1 MSHRITRRDFLNGAA
16 LAVGSTLLPAAQG
29 SEQQLS
35 VPPPPVGKGP
45 DPSAEE
51 PLLARGITPEDPRYY
66 PPALRGM
73 RGSHPGSF
81 EAAHA
86 LRDDD
91 FWKNAGHS
99 DGTQETYDL
108 VVVGGGISGLAAA
121 HFFRARAGAKARILI
136 LDNHDDFGGHAK
148 RNEVRIGDR
157 VLLMNGGTLGIS
169 SPTPY
174 SAVADGLLRSLG
186 IDPPSLQ
193 SKCARPG
200 FYHSLGLRPGVFF
213 DKETFGADRLVV
225 GLPGRTLRRG
235 VASSAEEWEAFLA
248 KTPLSPAAQRDIVRL
263 ETAQIDY
270 MPGLT
275 SAEKKDRLWRISYKD
290 FLLQYVKTGPEVTA
304 FYQTRT
310 NGEWGVGIDAEP
322 ALDLWAWGMPG
333 FQGMH
338 LEPGATSHM
347 SYTAAGYHST
357 GGSYTFHFPDG
368 NASIARLLVRDLIP
382 DAMPG
387 QSADDVVSA
396 RANYAQLDREGW
408 PVRIR
413 LNSTV
418 VRVQHAGEPERATEV
433 EVAYANAG
441 KVYTVRGR
449 GVVLACWNMVIP
461 FLCPSL
467 PEAQKNALLY
477 LVKVPLVYTTVGIR
491 NWTAFHK
498 LGVANISAPGSY
510 FTEAS
515 LNSVTDIGE
524 YKSPTS
530 PEEPNLIHLT
540 RTPCQPGL
548 PVRQQQIAGRMELFG
563 TPFSTFE
570 HHVREQLGRMLGGG
584 GFDPARDIEAIIV
597 NRWPHGYG
605 YEYNPLFDPDW
616 PSEQR
621 PNVVGRKPFGRITI
635 ANTDSG
641 ATAYTDVAID
651 QAYRAVN
658 ELFARQPA
666 AELPSKTAAH
676 LAVS

>member
-1 MSHRITRRDFLNGAA
+1 MARQITRRDFLNGAA
-16 LAVGSTLLPAAQG
+16 LVVGSTLLPPRHG
-29 SEQQLS
+29 IEQELS
-35 VPPPPVGKGP
+35 VPPPPIGKGP
-45 DPSAEE
+45 DASAQD
-51 PLLARGITPEDPRYY
+51 PLLARGIRPQDPRYY
-66 PPALRGM
+66 PPALEGM

-86 LRDDD
+86 LRDRN
-91 FWKNAGHS
+91 FWGQAGHLNN
-99 DGTQETYDL
+99 TQETFDL

-121 HFFRARAGAKARILI
+121 HFFRTRAGSKARILI

-148 RNEVRIGDR
+148 RNEVSIGGR
-157 VLLMNGGTLGIS
+157 MLLMNGGTLGIS

-174 SAVADGLLRSLG
+174 SPVANGLLRTLG
-186 IDPPSLQ
+186 IDPPSLE
-193 SKCARPG
+193 SKCARPS
-200 FYHSLGLRPGVFF
+200 FYHSLGLSSGVFF
-213 DKETFGADRLVV
+213 DKETFGTDRLVV
-225 GLPGRTLRRG
+225 GLPGRTFGRG
-235 VASSAEEWEAFLA
+235 ARASAPEWEAFLA
-248 KTPLSPAAQRDIVRL
+248 KTPLSQAAQRDIVRL

-275 SAEKKDRLWRISYKD
+275 SAEKKDRLWRMSYKD
-290 FLLQYVKTGPEVTA
+290 FLLHYVKTGPEVIS

-338 LEPGATSHM
+338 LEPGVTSHM
-347 SYTAAGYHST
+347 SYTASGYYST
-357 GGSYTFHFPDG
+357 GGSYSFHFPDG

-382 DAMPG
+382 AAMPG
-387 QSADDVVSA
+387 HTVEDVVTA
-396 RANYAQLDREGW
+396 RANYAQLDRADW

-418 VRVQHAGEPERATEV
+418 VRVQHLGEPESAKEV
-433 EVAYANAG
+433 EVAYANQG

-467 PEAQKNALLY
+467 PEAQKKALLY

-498 LGVANISAPGSY
+498 LGVSNISAPGSY
-510 FTEAS
+510 FTDAS
-515 LNSVTDIGE
+515 LNSVTDIGD

-530 PEEPNLIHLT
+530 PEEPTLVHLT

-548 PVRQQQIAGRMELFG
+548 PVREQQIAGRMELFG

-570 HHVREQLGRMLGGG
+570 HHVRDQLARMLAAG

-616 PSEQR
+616 PPALR
-621 PNVVGRKPFGRITI
+621 PNVIGRKPFGRITI
-635 ANTDSG
+635 ANSDSG

-651 QAYRAVN
+651 QAHRAID
-658 ELFARQPA
+658 ELFAIESTREVPGKLRA
-666 AELPSKTAAH
+666 R
-676 LAVS
+676 LAVR